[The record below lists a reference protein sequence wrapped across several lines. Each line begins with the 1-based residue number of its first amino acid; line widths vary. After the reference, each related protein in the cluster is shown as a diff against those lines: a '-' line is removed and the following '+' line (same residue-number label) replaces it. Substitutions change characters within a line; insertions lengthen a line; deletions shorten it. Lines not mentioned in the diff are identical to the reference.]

1 MKSLM
6 IREHSWKLDI
16 NPYRNISAC
25 SGMVSRL
32 VIGSVCLIAVG
43 LVLVVIG
50 NPSIR
55 FVTGTSSAVTFTTFT
70 RTTFTGNFTFGS
82 FPGNFTRGAGAFGA
96 GGRVTT
102 AALESLAGIALIGA
116 GLLLEVFT
124 IFTRPRPVAPPV

>member
-1 MKSLM
+1 L
-6 IREHSWKLDI
+6 
-16 NPYRNISAC
+16 
-25 SGMVSRL
+25 VSKL

-55 FVTGTSSAVTFTTFT
+55 FVTGTGSSVTFTTFT
-70 RTTFTGNFTFGS
+70 RTFTGNFTFGT
-82 FPGNFTRGAGAFGA
+82 FPGNFTRGAGALGGA
-96 GGRVTT
+96 GRVTT

-124 IFTRPRPVAPPV
+124 IFIRSRPAIPPV